1 MRLKTRVLLVLVSA
15 AGAAAACSPGTL
27 PGSPSPVLV
36 GGGGGRYNGSITY
49 RRLGGNFVV
58 AEGAQR
64 FDLSLALRD
73 VNQISGRFE
82 SGETSGTVQGV
93 LNGDLS
99 NGRFEATILV
109 LTSARQGGAAST
121 CEGRGQI
128 DGTLSGVNLA
138 WTGGSITYD
147 NCPGLAISSQA
158 QAVAISPIPGA
169 SGNRA
174 SVVIMVRGGAV
185 VPRATCPSGGAGYPF
200 TVEMSETAGVN
211 VTFDA
216 TFRVEE
222 RQNGVATSHVID
234 MPFAG
239 MNGGA
244 RRIYAACRAS
254 GGTYQA
260 FFSGTDANGNRFRV
274 ASPLV
279 TLGQ

>member
-1 MRLKTRVLLVLVSA
+1 MRLKMLVLLLIA
-15 AGAAAACSPGTL
+15 AGASGACSPGTL

-49 RRLGGNFVV
+49 RRLGGNYIV

-73 VNQISGRFE
+73 VNQITGRFE
-82 SGETSGTVQGV
+82 SGETSGTVHGV

-99 NGRFEATILV
+99 RGTFEATVLV
-109 LTSARQGGAAST
+109 VTSARQGGAASA

-128 DGTLSGVNLA
+128 NGTLSGVNLS
-138 WTGGSITYD
+138 WTGGSIAYD
-147 NCPGLAISSQA
+147 NCPGLAVSSQA
-158 QAVAISPIPGA
+158 QAVATSPIPGA
-169 SGNRA
+169 AGNRA
-174 SVVIMVRGGAV
+174 TVVITVLGGAV
-185 VPRATCPSGGAGYPF
+185 VPSGTCPSGGAGFPF
-200 TVEMSETAGVN
+200 TVEMAETAGVN

-222 RQNGVATSHVID
+222 RQNGGATSNQID
-234 MPFAG
+234 MPFASI
-239 MNGGA
+239 NGGT
-244 RRIYAACRAS
+244 RRTYAACRAS
-254 GGTYQA
+254 GGSYQA

-279 TLGQ
+279 TLGS

>member
-1 MRLKTRVLLVLVSA
+1 MSLKTLVLPLLLVAGVS
-15 AGAAAACSPGTL
+15 AACSPGTL
-27 PGSPSPVLV
+27 PGSPSPVLA

-49 RRLGGNFVV
+49 RRLGGNYVV
-58 AEGAQR
+58 AEGTQR

-73 VNQISGRFE
+73 VNQISGRFD

-93 LNGDLS
+93 LNGDLA

-109 LTSARQGGAAST
+109 LTRARQGGTADT

-147 NCPGLAISSQA
+147 NCPGLTISSQA
-158 QAVAISPIPGA
+158 QAVATSPIPAA

-174 SVVIMVRGGAV
+174 NVVITVLGGAV
-185 VPRATCPSGGAGYPF
+185 VPSGTCPSGGAGYPF
-200 TVEMSETAGVN
+200 TVEMSETAGVG

-222 RQNGVATSHVID
+222 RQNGGATSNEID
-234 MPFAG
+234 MPFAS
-239 MNGGA
+239 MTGGT
-244 RRIYAACRAS
+244 RRTYAACRAS

-260 FFSGTDANGNRFRV
+260 FFSGTDANGHRLRV

-279 TLGQ
+279 TLGP